1 MGLENAY
8 TSLHGM
14 IVQLNI
20 LSPRRNK
27 NRFSFLLSY
36 KNYIPHQTLVEK

>member
-14 IVQLNI
+14 IVLLNI
-20 LSPRRNK
+20 FSPCGNN

-36 KNYIPHQTLVEK
+36 KNYIPHQTLVER